1 MGYRNHCIALLL
13 ARPHT
18 PLPCT
23 IRHLQ
28 VDSLLKRSLLTL
40 RAVQSSFR
48 GEAPQFLRIRDYP
61 APHTGHI
68 RTISLDSPH
77 NRNAISTLLLAELRE
92 QIQKLKG
99 HDGRR
104 GGTRV
109 LILASEID
117 EAFCA
122 GADLK
127 ERAQM
132 SKREY
137 VHLPSAFDA
146 ISTT

>member
-1 MGYRNHCIALLL
+1 MGHRNRCIALVL
-13 ARPHT
+13 ARPHS
-18 PLPCT
+18 PLPYT
-23 IRHLQ
+23 IRHLP
-28 VDSLLKRSLLTL
+28 VASRLKRSLSTARPIEIL
-40 RAVQSSFR
+40 
-48 GEAPQFLRIRDYP
+48 GPPQLIKVRDVP
-61 APHTGHI
+61 APHVGLI
-68 RTISLDSPH
+68 RTISLNSPH
-77 NRNAISTLLLAELRE
+77 NRNAISKLLLAELRE
-92 QIQKLKG
+92 QVQILKG

-132 SKREY
+132 SNAE
-137 VHLPSAFDA
+137 
-146 ISTT
+146 